1 LWRISELLGRVQARP
16 HAELFSE
23 LPTEVTTLAFTAD
36 GQWLAAGCRD
46 GRIGVTSLAGGTART
61 TVVPG
66 HRKNTIVSGLSA
78 LNDGSLLTS
87 GLDGM
92 LLRWTLTTGTTA
104 EPAALRSTIIATA
117 GRGVIEA
124 FSVAP
129 DESACL
135 LVCKAT
141 DRQTR
146 STESR
151 LLRVA
156 LNSDADASTSRS
168 VSEVALARTDN
179 TGTRGIT
186 SAHWSSD
193 SRRAVVAANGQLHIM
208 STDNWSTL
216 RVVQPASG
224 NCTAAQF
231 LPETLTTGGHDLL
244 ATFDGNSALLWNLAD
259 QELLARFRGPAVVA
273 AIAAGGPT
281 GNEVL
286 ASGGRSLR
294 IFSATPGSQFG
305 RVLFRSDEFHQ
316 APITD
321 IASCPAAPASF
332 VSADASGW
340 LCLWQWDPVASKI
353 DLQLTFNTNQ
363 HAIAEG
369 HPTVEQPGVSVLRW
383 APDGGRL
390 LVVIE
395 TGDILL
401 YSRTPDGLL
410 NPVPIGDGRPG
421 PSVQL
426 QSAAWSPDGQ
436 LIAVTGSQLE
446 SGESAGWIL
455 AVSPLAA
462 GEQSSTTPDTTVH
475 SYEMSVICRFA
486 GHSSGGTSGVDFLPD
501 SPYLVSGG
509 RDGAV
514 TVWNWQQPL
523 PGDVPQA
530 YECLRFFSA
539 DSTTAHQAAVTALQ
553 VLPDGRILSAS
564 ADGTAVAWTHS
575 LMNR

>member
-1 LWRISELLGRVQARP
+1 
-16 HAELFSE
+16 
-23 LPTEVTTLAFTAD
+23 
-36 GQWLAAGCRD
+36 
-46 GRIGVTSLAGGTART
+46 
-61 TVVPG
+61 
-66 HRKNTIVSGLSA
+66 
-78 LNDGSLLTS
+78 
-87 GLDGM
+87 M
-92 LLRWTLTTGTTA
+92 LLRWTLNTGTTA
-104 EPAALRSTIIATA
+104 EPPVLRSTTIATS

-129 DESACL
+129 DESAGL

-141 DRQTR
+141 DRKTR

-151 LLRVA
+151 LLHVA
-156 LNSDADASTSRS
+156 LNSDARTSQR

-179 TGTRGIT
+179 TGIRDIT

-208 STDNWSTL
+208 SADDWSTL

-231 LPETLTTGGHDLL
+231 LPATLTTSGQDLL
-244 ATFDGNSALLWNLAD
+244 ATFDGNSALLWNLTN

-273 AIAAGGPT
+273 AIAAGGPK

-316 APITD
+316 ALITD
-321 IASCPAAPASF
+321 ISSCPAAPSSF
-332 VSADASGW
+332 VSADASGG

-353 DLQLTFNTNQ
+353 DLQWTCNTNQ
-363 HAIAEG
+363 HALATG
-369 HPTVEQPGVSVLRW
+369 HPTVEQPGISVLRW

-390 LVVIE
+390 LVGIK

-410 NPVPIGDGRPG
+410 NPVPIGAGRTG
-421 PSVQL
+421 HSVQL

-436 LIAVTGSQLE
+436 FIAVTGSQSE

-462 GEQSSTTPDTTVH
+462 DEQSSSKPDTTAH
-475 SYEMSVICRFA
+475 RCEMSVICRFA
-486 GHSSGGTSGVDFLPD
+486 GHSSGGISGVDFLPD

-514 TVWNWQQPL
+514 IVWNWQQPL

-530 YECLRFFSA
+530 YECLRFFGA

-553 VLPDGRILSAS
+553 ALPDGRVVSAS
-564 ADGTAVAWTHS
+564 ADGTAIAWEHS
-575 LMNR
+575 LIPR